1 MLYNLF
7 DAILLPFHRR
17 YPLADAYT
25 CLAFCTCL
33 LGMEDIS
40 SIRMLEER
48 LAPHLIYEGDLR
60 SIIPYDKT
68 IAAEAEESAYFE
80 RRGRMAAVRDFF
92 ALCRGLWARRASL

>member
-1 MLYNLF
+1 
-7 DAILLPFHRR
+7 
-17 YPLADAYT
+17 
-25 CLAFCTCL
+25 
-33 LGMEDIS
+33 MEDIS
-40 SIRMLEER
+40 SIHMLEER
-48 LAPHLIYEGDLR
+48 LASHLIYEGDLR